1 MQNQWQ
7 QKKQSKEDAKAA
19 KLAKLDPANSKSAK
33 DVMDENA
40 RKRKRECEEEDAS
53 EIEGITLEKP
63 REGLK
68 GKDRTTKKQK
78 KEEQAAVDNRYSK
91 REQQGTI
98 LDRVSKTDKRKEKRE
113 RKKVKQEAK
122 VAKLQAKE
130 AQREQATVLNGAAT
144 DDQVMEEHDA
154 NPDAD
159 VDAEENQKL
168 GYVKTGNSGMGEID
182 QVSLNQESSVAPSPK
197 SDSSTFDIPTTL
209 SGTSSISSIAP
220 APSDT
225 EKPKLTSATPLPKSD
240 PEELKIRLKKRIDEL
255 RAARIARNSDGSAPK
270 TRQELIESRRRSQE
284 QRKAH
289 KKELRRK
296 AKEEEQLQRELTIS
310 RGSPHHSPASGS
322 NAIPSPFRNTT
333 NESNNNFS
341 FGRVTFPDGQ
351 HLDSQGSSLLNPHKR
366 KGPQDPETAM
376 RAAQNRTER
385 LSGLDPEKRAEI
397 EEKDIWLNA
406 KKRAHG
412 ERIRDDTSL
421 LKKTLKRKEQAK
433 KKSEREWDERTEGV
447 KKGQEKRQKKR
458 EENLAKRREEKGS
471 KSKKGKSSGKGKPKA
486 RPGFEGRFRAG
497 GKK

>member
-1 MQNQWQ
+1 
-7 QKKQSKEDAKAA
+7 
-19 KLAKLDPANSKSAK
+19 
-33 DVMDENA
+33 MDENA

-53 EIEGITLEKP
+53 EVEGITLEKP
-63 REGLK
+63 KEGLK
-68 GKDRTTKKQK
+68 GKNRTTKKQK
-78 KEEQAAVDNRYSK
+78 KEEQASQSERSSPTIENRDSE
-91 REQQGTI
+91 REQQGTL
-98 LDRVSKTDKRKEKRE
+98 LDRVSKTDKRREKRE
-113 RKKVKQEAK
+113 RRKVKKEAK

-144 DDQVMEEHDA
+144 DNQIMEEHDA
-154 NPDAD
+154 NLDAD
-159 VDAEENQKL
+159 VDAEGNQKL
-168 GYVKTGNSGMGEID
+168 DYGKTGNGGVGEID
-182 QVSLNQESSVAPSPK
+182 QVHLNQESSVAPSPK

-209 SGTSSISSIAP
+209 SGISSISSIAP

-225 EKPKLTSATPLPKSD
+225 EKPKSTLKIPLSKSY
-240 PEELKIRLKKRIDEL
+240 PEELKIRLQKRIDEL
-255 RAARIARNSDGSAPK
+255 RAARIARNSDGSAPQ

-310 RGSPHHSPASGS
+310 RGSPHLSPASGS
-322 NAIPSPFRNTT
+322 NAIPSPFRDTT
-333 NESNNNFS
+333 NESSNNFS

-351 HLDSQGSSLLNPHKR
+351 HLDPQGSSLLNPHKR

-385 LSGLDPEKRAEI
+385 LSGLDPEKRADI
-397 EEKDIWLNA
+397 EEKDVWMNA

-433 KKSEREWDERTEGV
+433 KKSEREWDERIEGV

-471 KSKKGKSSGKGKPKA
+471 KGKKGKSSGRGKPKPKA
-486 RPGFEGRFRAG
+486 RPGFEGSFRAG